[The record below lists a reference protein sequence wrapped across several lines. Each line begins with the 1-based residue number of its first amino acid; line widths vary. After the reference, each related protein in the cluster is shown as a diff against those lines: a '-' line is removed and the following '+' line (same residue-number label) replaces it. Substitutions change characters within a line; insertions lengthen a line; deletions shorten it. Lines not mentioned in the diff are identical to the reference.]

1 MKPLRLLSCA
11 LIAVGPFVA
20 DAQVTAR
27 ATIPPRAIT
36 IDERLAAAAGLGV
49 GDIATVTTVAGTPGD
64 TVRIGAITRR
74 GADPS
79 EVARSEFR
87 VRLHLDHLQR
97 ITASGDRVGRFAI
110 QSRADAQAET
120 GASISA
126 SAPASTSPRASAITP
141 ATVAA
146 EINAT
151 AFGFRAYPAAEVAVE
166 TSATFRVINRF
177 HRAIGIITIVASAIF
192 LLCITLLKVDERRRD
207 VGALRLLGVSRSSVV
222 RSVVLEASLVALIGS
237 AMGAVFGWAASA
249 VVNWY
254 YQGFYATPLKF
265 AIVTPGIVAFAVTLS
280 LVLGVVSGF
289 LAAQRLVRTAP
300 LELVGR

>member
-1 MKPLRLLSCA
+1 MTLPLSLPRALAIALPIALAAFAFSPRL
-11 LIAVGPFVA
+11 A
-20 DAQVTAR
+20 DAQAIGAPGTTSR
-27 ATIPPRAIT
+27 TEIRAISV
-36 IDERLAAAAGLGV
+36 DERLAAAAGLGV
-49 GDIATVTTVAGTPGD
+49 GDIVTVTTVTTVAGTPGD

-97 ITASGDRVGRFAI
+97 ITGSGDRVGRFAI
-110 QSRADAQAET
+110 QSRAGAQA
-120 GASISA
+120 S
-126 SAPASTSPRASAITP
+126 TP

-146 EINAT
+146 DINAT

-207 VGALRLLGVSRSSVV
+207 VGALRLLGMSRSSVV

-237 AMGAVFGWAASA
+237 AMGAVFGWVASA